1 MATTT
6 TITKLLFRRGNDADR
21 IQTIL
26 ASGEPG
32 FALDT
37 GRIWIGDG
45 ATPGGIPVI
54 KSADHHLHYV
64 DDTGDIE
71 GKFSRHSLDINM
83 AGLSATMAGDRIEP
97 GYAATPRLFHPTDR
111 NVYSNYPI
119 ELTGANEEED
129 GLSIS
134 FTSENGNN
142 QFKIGR
148 VNQGIINI
156 GDVILIDTDSKTIS
170 LNAGGRFAVNAAE
183 QLFAEASDTLFED
196 KSIDLNTPITNE
208 VVQLPGSTDASHAYG
223 NGTGHY
229 YAHMGVLSAGKVGI
243 KEELS
248 QSAFNTLCI
257 RPTAYAKGWE
267 GSGNLKSRLQG
278 NITTDQQ
285 PPLPRV
291 ALYSNPNNPQG
302 TNESHNY
309 NGAGAM
315 FTQVN
320 PNNTTAGHNAV
331 ALQYGG
337 EDQYMAKNI
346 EIRSVRPGDHTSASS
361 VYGNANGKSVTFGSK
376 SVDLSNRDQPNPWS
390 GPVDLVFETGLIV
403 YGPGD
408 RDIQPDYNGYLINQ
422 SLDSMAHPTFQGLR
436 IEGPGAKPIGVES
449 GGTGRD
455 KFTPGRVV
463 KAGAP
468 GQTDPFDQIGALGDG
483 NIIGCDSAGHHV
495 WARMAHDPADWFS
508 QPRSGNGNV
517 TITNKFIPNTTTAP
531 GNHHKQPTDAKR
543 MFFDKWSSIHVDT
556 TTTEGTRPK
565 RFDGQLKL
573 TGDQQNLTTDITP
586 SGSQGGTATDSGN
599 GLYTWS
605 TTTGPMD
612 TVTFHHV
619 DHAVDGGAHTKSTV
633 SNDILTVNPGGS
645 KITDDVNGAVE
656 GPGNGSVLSELTLNK
671 GGHIRNFK
679 CKDLDDRYPLI
690 TSVGTRNRRASGINR
705 PGDFT
710 PTISSSTPGSST
722 VGRVSTWLQP
732 ANNATFNAQIINGI
746 EFNDYG
752 TVHDMSV
759 HNLGINIYSRAQVAD
774 ILERVSSTVDD
785 IYTELDKRLLRTA
798 NSNTTGTITTSWL
811 NGSRVQFGSGGSATS
826 KLYEDSDEMHITST
840 KQLNLVGNS
849 IDLISNGKRTMFLT
863 TGAQS
868 FYSNGSNIC
877 SVNSTGITMISGKK
891 LTGYATNSDSTE
903 TVKVTEDD
911 TDTYAP
917 LVFVNSGTSSLY
929 QNLKM
934 DDGGLYYDAKNNVLS
949 TGAYKGDGRY
959 LDMSQNTTIPPS
971 VELKS
976 AASGNYNVV
985 LCQTDRH
992 QIYDKTNTI
1001 QVNAAAGHLYTKGDV
1016 VAFNAFSDKRLK
1028 KNITTLDSQES
1039 LDKVLK
1045 LSGVTFEWKHENDL
1059 GERVGL
1065 IAQQVE
1071 QVVPQVV
1078 TESPRA
1084 DDMDKTYK
1092 RVDYEALVPL
1102 LIESIKELTAR
1113 VAELESR

>member
-54 KSADHHLHYV
+54 KSSDHHLHYV
-64 DDTGDIE
+64 DDTGAVE

-111 NVYSNYPI
+111 IVYSNYPI
-119 ELTGANEEED
+119 ELTGENEEED

-134 FTSENGNN
+134 FTSDNGNN
-142 QFKIGR
+142 EFKIGR
-148 VNQGIINI
+148 PTPGIINI

-170 LNAGGRFAVNAAE
+170 LNAGGRFAVNASE

-208 VVQLPGSTDASHAYG
+208 VRQRPGSTDASHAYG

-243 KEELS
+243 KEELN
-248 QSAFNTLCI
+248 QAAFNTLCI

-267 GSGNLKSRLQG
+267 GVGNLKRRLQG
-278 NITTDQQ
+278 NITTDAN
-285 PPLPRV
+285 PPLPRL
-291 ALYSNPNNPQG
+291 ALYSNPNDPTG

-309 NGAGAM
+309 NGAGVM
-315 FTQVN
+315 FTEVN
-320 PNNTTAGHNAV
+320 PNNSSAGHNAT
-331 ALQYGG
+331 ALTYGG

-346 EIRSVRPGDHTSASS
+346 EIRSVRPGDQTSASS
-361 VYGNANGKSVTFGSK
+361 VYANAAGKTVTFGNK
-376 SVDLSNRDQPNPWS
+376 NVDLSNRDQSNPWA
-390 GPVDLVFETGLIV
+390 GPVNLVFETGLIV

-408 RDIQPDYNGYLINQ
+408 RDVQPDYNGYLINQ
-422 SLDSMAHPTFQGLR
+422 SLDSMAYPTFQGLR

-455 KFTPGRVV
+455 TFTPGRVI
-463 KAGAP
+463 KAGEP
-468 GQTDPFDQIGALGDG
+468 GNTDPFDQIGALGQG
-483 NIIGCDSAGHHV
+483 NIIGCNNAGHHV
-495 WARMAHDPADWFS
+495 WARMAHDPADWFN
-508 QPRSGNGNV
+508 QPRQANGNV

-586 SGSQGGTATDSGN
+586 SGTQGGPASENN

-619 DHAVDGGAHTKSTV
+619 DHAVDGGAHSKTTV
-633 SNDILTVNPGGS
+633 NGDILTLDPGGS
-645 KITDDVNGAVE
+645 KITDDPNGANE
-656 GPGNGSVLSELTLNK
+656 TSGNGSVLSQLTLNK
-671 GGHIRNFK
+671 GGHIRDFK
-679 CKDLDDRYPLI
+679 CKDLDDRYSLVQH
-690 TSVGTRNRRASGINR
+690 VGTKGRRSSGLFR

-710 PTISSSTPGSST
+710 PTISNSTPGSST
-722 VGRVSTWLQP
+722 VSRVSTWLQP
-732 ANNATFNAQIINGI
+732 ANNATFNAQIIDGI

-752 TVHDMSV
+752 TVHSMSV
-759 HNLGINIYSRAQVAD
+759 HNLGINIYSRSQVAD
-774 ILERVSSTVDD
+774 ILERISSTVDD
-785 IYTELDKRLLRTA
+785 IYVELGNRLSRNA
-798 NSNTTGTITTSWL
+798 NSNTTGTIATSWL
-811 NGSRVQFGSGGSATS
+811 NGSKVQFGSGNTATS

-840 KQLNLVGNS
+840 KQLN
-849 IDLISNGKRTMFLT
+849 F
-863 TGAQS
+863 TGQGHDFIVQGARCMQFNKNYQY
-868 FYSNGSNIC
+868 FYSNSEHIATVGPH
-877 SVNSTGITMISGKK
+877 GITMEGNNK
-891 LTGYATNSDSTE
+891 LIGMSTYAENADRAM
-903 TVKVTEDD
+903 VMEDD

-917 LVFVNSGTSSLY
+917 VVFVNSGSSGGY
-929 QNLKM
+929 QSLKM

-959 LDMSQNTTIPPS
+959 LDMSLNTTIPPT
-971 VELKS
+971 VELKNAS
-976 AASGNYNVV
+976 SGNYNVV

-992 QIYDKTNTI
+992 KIYDKTNTI
-1001 QVNAAAGHLYTKGDV
+1001 QVNADAGHLYTKGDV